1 MLNIIR
7 VIIFLGCDYM
17 KKEIIITILYLL
29 STVNYFTYIATK
41 QSAFMFSGGVLLIA
55 ASTMLIINNINKKK

>member
-1 MLNIIR
+1 
-7 VIIFLGCDYM
+7 M

-29 STVNYFTYIATK
+29 AAVNYFTYIATK